1 MSLFDRPQSTAILE
15 TFNAEIESLGGVV
28 TDSIEHEGTLYARS
42 TLEREMEVAPGDRMR
57 AGIAMRAADQ
67 DIRVHPY
74 VFRLVCKN
82 GAIHSTA
89 IRTEVISLEDPVT
102 DPIIALRE
110 AIHLCAHPQ
119 AFARSMDQ
127 VRGAMEREADMILL
141 FLPLLARVSRTQAP
155 HLLSIIT
162 QHFNRTRDRS
172 RYGLMNAVTATAR
185 DTKDPETR
193 WRLEELGALVP
204 ALREQTPLE
213 RESKRA
219 LHVPDDSL
227 VTA

>member
-1 MSLFDRPQSTAILE
+1 MSLFDRPQSSAILE
-15 TFNAEIESLGGVV
+15 TFTAEIESLGGVV
-28 TDSIEHEGTLYARS
+28 TDSIEHEGALYARS

-57 AGIAMRAADQ
+57 AGIAMRATDQ

-89 IRTEVISLEDPVT
+89 INTELISLEDPVI
-102 DPIIALRE
+102 DPLIALRE
-110 AIHLCAHPQ
+110 AIHVCARPE
-119 AFARSMDQ
+119 AFARATDQ
-127 VRGAMEREADMILL
+127 VRGAMEREADIMLL
-141 FLPLLARVSRTQAP
+141 FLPLLSRVSRTQAP
-155 HLLSIIT
+155 HLLSMIA

-204 ALREQTPLE
+204 ALRERAPTA

-219 LHVPDDSL
+219 LSVPDDSL
-227 VTA
+227 VNA